1 LFTLTQLKSLILH
14 GGRLSGLETL
24 VLAESDFESLPE
36 SIGELSKLTY
46 LNVSENPS
54 FHQLPKSLS
63 KLKALKTIT
72 LRENPRRDS
81 TSS

>member
-1 LFTLTQLKSLILH
+1 
-14 GGRLSGLETL
+14 L
-24 VLAESDFESLPE
+24 VLAESDFENLPE
-36 SIGELSKLTY
+36 SIGELSKLKY

-63 KLKALKTIT
+63 KLRELNTLT
-72 LRENPRRDS
+72 LRENPRLDS